1 MLQRIE
7 EKEKLRLYR
16 LSKDEKRELIK
27 RIKDILNE
35 KDEII
40 VAIIYGSFLE
50 GLNFRDIDVAVYVGK
65 RINPLKYGAKLEK
78 QLGELGFPFD
88 VRLLNFAPPWFI
100 KKVVEKGLLLLDKEK
115 IIDALHLAALEEL
128 GLDFR

>member
-100 KKVVEKGLLLLDKEK
+100 KKVVETGLLLLDKEK

>member
-27 RIKDILNE
+27 RIKDILSE

-100 KKVVEKGLLLLDKEK
+100 KKVVETGLLLLDKEK

>member
-88 VRLLNFAPPWFI
+88 VRLLNFGPPWFI
-100 KKVVEKGLLLLDKEK
+100 KKVVETGLLLLDKEK

>member
-50 GLNFRDIDVAVYVGK
+50 GLNFRDIDVAVYVRK

-100 KKVVEKGLLLLDKEK
+100 KKVVETGLLLLDKEK